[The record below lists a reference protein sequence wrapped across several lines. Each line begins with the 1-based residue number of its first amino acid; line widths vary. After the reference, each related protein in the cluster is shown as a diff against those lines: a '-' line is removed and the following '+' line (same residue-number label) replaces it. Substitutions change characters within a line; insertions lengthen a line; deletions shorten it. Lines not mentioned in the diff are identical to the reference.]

1 MRAMIRRASHGRR
14 EVRLAAGR
22 QSLLPLIVLLLCTEP
37 VIGACGTV
45 IGPRGSSEIVV
56 GREQLGTT
64 IVIHL
69 GDTVVI
75 RRPSDFENWQIEFAS
90 PPLELLTPPNERSA
104 PGPNGWRFRSI
115 STGESSVTISPITT
129 GDAQPP
135 RFNVTIRVVE

>member
-1 MRAMIRRASHGRR
+1 MIRRGSHGRR
-14 EVRLAAGR
+14 EVRLAARR

-115 STGESSVTISPITT
+115 STGESRVTIS
-129 GDAQPP
+129 
-135 RFNVTIRVVE
+135 